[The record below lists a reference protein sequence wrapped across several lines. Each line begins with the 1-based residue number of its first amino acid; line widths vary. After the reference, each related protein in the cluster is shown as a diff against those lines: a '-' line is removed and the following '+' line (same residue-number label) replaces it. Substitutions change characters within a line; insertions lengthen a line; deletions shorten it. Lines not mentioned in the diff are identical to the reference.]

1 MSPEQRAEHL
11 EHAMDMA
18 TANDV
23 IAEEG
28 ESRVRLDEKQTLKD
42 LSMSHASSIE
52 KEKSL
57 DLYVK

>member
-28 ESRVRLDEKQTLKD
+28 ESRVR
-42 LSMSHASSIE
+42 HAKEWSLNDPRMTDRSSAEID
-52 KEKSL
+52 S
-57 DLYVK
+57 